1 MTLFYPFATLCTE
14 CGTQLTITQG
24 GFGKPT
30 LTTFDLSGIS
40 GESVTYS
47 YTDPN
52 AQSPTTY
59 YFSPCGDTQESCD
72 DPVKDPSV
80 GMGIQITEDST
91 KGEVCDVLGAFST
104 EDADW
109 EPLLEDDTGDFIGLQ
124 MTNNIGSKCESLPNT
139 FYSLTVNFNCYMGNP
154 KDRIKAGPEATGFIA
169 QTGSGEGDGCSA
181 VYQINSCLACADA
194 CALPL
199 VPSPTSDGP
208 AGGPGWFGWLLIVVF
223 LIIAPVYI
231 IGGFVLFKRLPPPF
245 DRCLSLSRR
254 TSMQAGNEGY
264 TTASN
269 VNYTSKS
276 TSYGSVA
283 DSL

>member
-1 MTLFYPFATLCTE
+1 
-14 CGTQLTITQG
+14 
-24 GFGKPT
+24 
-30 LTTFDLSGIS
+30 
-40 GESVTYS
+40 
-47 YTDPN
+47 
-52 AQSPTTY
+52 
-59 YFSPCGDTQESCD
+59 
-72 DPVKDPSV
+72 
-80 GMGIQITEDST
+80 MGVQKTEDS
-91 KGEVCDVLGAFST
+91 KGKVCNVLGAFST

-109 EPLLEDDTGDFIGLQ
+109 EPLLEDDTGDFIGVQ
-124 MTNNIGSKCESLPNT
+124 MTNNVGSKCESLPNA
-139 FYSLTVNFNCYMGNP
+139 FYSLTVNFNCYTGNP

-169 QTGSGEGDGCSA
+169 QIGSGDGCSA
-181 VYQINSCLACADA
+181 VYQINTCLACADA

-245 DRCLSLSRR
+245 DRCLSSSRR